1 MFRRPRTCA
10 FWSAHLR
17 EICTSWIF
25 WTSCL
30 LRSAPLKVARTHA
43 RAVLTTT
50 RMLHRFTHTVLA
62 TVPEDNEEST
72 GGHGNCMHE
81 HPIGDATA
89 FTGFY
94 RDHRGKLQSVYE
106 LCEDV
111 ADYEEEGG
119 EDEADQVFR
128 AAAEA
133 RGDPNV
139 AVNRAESQA
148 QPIRQQGSIANRAC
162 AQARPAS
169 TSTGATSWQLLS
181 ETPWPA
187 DRLVCGGLEVRGSAT
202 RRTRLD
208 RKVEC
213 TIQHGVITFYDPAET
228 GAEAVILAREQVS
241 SIVATIVPDQTR
253 KFSICSGL
261 ELIDSTQVWCCA
273 KDQADRNQ
281 WLAVLHRLGVDI
293 YCEDSDGEIRR
304 VRQGVQAQPG
314 RTDV

>member
-1 MFRRPRTCA
+1 MYRRPRTCA

-128 AAAEA
+128 AAAETVPT
-133 RGDPNV
+133 RP
-139 AVNRAESQA
+139 QA
-148 QPIRQQGSIANRAC
+148 QGQPLA
-162 AQARPAS
+162 
-169 TSTGATSWQLLS
+169 

-187 DRLVCGGLEVRGSAT
+187 DILVTGPLELRLRAT
-202 RRTRLD
+202 RKSSSDKRAT
-208 RKVEC
+208 C
-213 TIQHGVITFYDPAET
+213 TIQHGIMTFSSALRP
-228 GAEAVILAREQVS
+228 GAEMAVLAEVPVS
-241 SIVATIVPDQTR
+241 DIVATIVPDQTR
-253 KFSICSGL
+253 KFSICYP
-261 ELIDSTQVWCCA
+261 ELIDSSQVWCCA
-273 KDQADRNQ
+273 QDQSTRDE
-281 WLAVLHRLGVDI
+281 WLAVLHRLGVDL
-293 YCEDSDGEIRR
+293 YREDDDGQIWL

-314 RTDV
+314 RTDLLLRDDDDDDVEDGTVSTRLETFG

>member
-1 MFRRPRTCA
+1 
-10 FWSAHLR
+10 
-17 EICTSWIF
+17 
-25 WTSCL
+25 
-30 LRSAPLKVARTHA
+30 
-43 RAVLTTT
+43 
-50 RMLHRFTHTVLA
+50 
-62 TVPEDNEEST
+62 
-72 GGHGNCMHE
+72 MHE
-81 HPIGDATA
+81 HLVVDPAEA
-89 FTGFY
+89 AGFC
-94 RDHRGKLQSVYE
+94 RDHRGKLQSVWE

-111 ADYEEEGG
+111 AQDAQDGG

-128 AAAEA
+128 AAAGTVPT
-133 RGDPNV
+133 RP
-139 AVNRAESQA
+139 QA
-148 QPIRQQGSIANRAC
+148 QGLPLA
-162 AQARPAS
+162 
-169 TSTGATSWQLLS
+169 

-187 DRLVCGGLEVRGSAT
+187 DRIVSGPLELRGSAT
-202 RRTRLD
+202 RRRPSD
-208 RKVEC
+208 RKATC

-293 YCEDSDGEIRR
+293 YFEDSDGEIRR
-304 VRQGVQAQPG
+304 VRQGVQAKPG